1 MAKSNRKSVGNRRS
15 ERRIRMAIVMQNAW
29 MFVREDGMA
38 LSDAIRIANLNYRLR
53 TMLFSGHARF
63 VYVKANGETREAVG
77 TLCGG
82 VFDNSEPRGTGA
94 SRTKSNQLYFDDEFN
109 GFRQF
114 RKSRLV
120 AVIGMAA

>member
-1 MAKSNRKSVGNRRS
+1 
-15 ERRIRMAIVMQNAW
+15 MAIVMQNAW

-38 LSDAIRIANLNYRLR
+38 LSDAIRVANLNYRLR
-53 TMLFSGHARF
+53 TMLFRGHARF